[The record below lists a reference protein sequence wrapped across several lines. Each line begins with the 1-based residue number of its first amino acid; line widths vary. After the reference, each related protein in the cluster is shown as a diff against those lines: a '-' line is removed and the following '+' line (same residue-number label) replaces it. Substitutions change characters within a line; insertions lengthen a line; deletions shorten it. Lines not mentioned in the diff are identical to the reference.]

1 MPARTDQTIDRPR
14 NLRAPADPDHP
25 ERVLYPRS
33 FLLTR
38 MIVGIIGIVLP
49 LAFIVGEWWLLHD
62 AGVRVRGSISA
73 YYHSSMRDVFVAG
86 LCVTGFFLATYMAG
100 QANKDFWYSLWAG
113 LAVFG
118 VVFFPTQRPGI
129 PDGDPLCGATPMP
142 AGCSPIQQRLG
153 ETPVA
158 TIHFAFAA
166 IFIASLAVMSFLFAK
181 REKETE
187 NTPTRVPF
195 LFARTSRERILWACF
210 VVIVLAVSL
219 AVVGAIF
226 KFTVWVLTP
235 LYIAEVASVWA
246 FGLAWLLKSRD
257 LWPALRHG
265 VKVKDTRER
274 PPDADEAP
282 QARAAR

>member
-1 MPARTDQTIDRPR
+1 
-14 NLRAPADPDHP
+14 
-25 ERVLYPRS
+25 
-33 FLLTR
+33 
-38 MIVGIIGIVLP
+38 
-49 LAFIVGEWWLLHD
+49 
-62 AGVRVRGSISA
+62 
-73 YYHSSMRDVFVAG
+73 
-86 LCVTGFFLATYMAG
+86 
-100 QANKDFWYSLWAG
+100 
-113 LAVFG
+113 
-118 VVFFPTQRPGI
+118 
-129 PDGDPLCGATPMP
+129 MP

-166 IFIASLAVMSFLFAK
+166 VFIASLAVMSFLFAK

-210 VVIVLAVSL
+210 VVIVLAVGL

-226 KFTVWVLTP
+226 KFTIWVLTP

-274 PPDADEAP
+274 PPDADEVPRAH
-282 QARAAR
+282 AAR